1 MTFLFVRRGEGGG
14 SFENKENR
22 TKLLKGY
29 EIFPAELTCISSI
42 LKKFLKTVFG
52 GTNIVWKFRWKLKSF
67 EKIFVWGVRTF
78 LQLSEKSSHS
88 PLYKMEVPLRHC
100 VILSIISVIPYF
112 NGWNYLQN
120 MFSSDTV
127 TAVTSSF
134 CYSYDW
140 ILITLFI
147 SVDDSTNKTL
157 NNRLC
162 VNMLLV
168 SGYAG
173 TGYSLSLLYLCWFCA
188 HAYK

>member
-1 MTFLFVRRGEGGG
+1 MCGGGRGGG

-42 LKKFLKTVFG
+42 LTKFLKTVFG
-52 GTNIVWKFRWKLKSF
+52 GTNIVWKFGWKLKSF
-67 EKIFVWGVRTF
+67 EKNFVWGVRTF

-120 MFSSDTV
+120 MLSSDTV
-127 TAVTSSF
+127 TAVTSSVGK
-134 CYSYDW
+134 
-140 ILITLFI
+140 ITPL
-147 SVDDSTNKTL
+147 SSTATTEYWLLCLYQSMIAQTK
-157 NNRLC
+157 RLTTDYVWTC
-162 VNMLLV
+162 FWCLV
-168 SGYAG
+168 TREQDTA
-173 TGYSLSLLYLCWFCA
+173 
-188 HAYK
+188 